1 VAECGSHRLEM
12 HCRAQRVRAH
22 RGIDDVVQHL
32 RGGRDHYNLVLEKR
46 AVAVIRMPKFWI
58 KDFVERARL
67 ECIRR
72 GEPNHVAVEIAWHVI
87 RMTGL
92 LESARGQG
100 LVNFFILSWR

>member
-1 VAECGSHRLEM
+1 MAECGSHRLEM

-22 RGIDDVVQHL
+22 RGINDVVQHL
-32 RGGRDHYNLVLEKR
+32 RGGRDHYDLVLEKR
-46 AVAVIRMPKFWI
+46 AIAVIRMPKFWI

-67 ECIRR
+67 ECIRC
-72 GEPNHVAVEIAWHVI
+72 GEPNHATVKITRHVT

-100 LVNFFILSWR
+100 LVNFFTLSGR